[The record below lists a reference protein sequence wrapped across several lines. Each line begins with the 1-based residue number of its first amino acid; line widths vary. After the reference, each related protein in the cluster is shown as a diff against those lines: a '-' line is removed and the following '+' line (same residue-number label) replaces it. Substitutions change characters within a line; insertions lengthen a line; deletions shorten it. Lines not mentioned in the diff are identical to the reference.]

1 MSQNKYRP
9 DSAATSV
16 GGNSIAS
23 QRSKA
28 GFGNNVEDFKK
39 DPRFLVLF
47 TADEIEQYKGL
58 FDMFDVDGGQTIS
71 QEELMQIMKELGENP
86 TEEEVA
92 LMIKEVDDDGSGEID
107 FYEFC
112 LMLKKKNDEGD
123 KGEEMIRVFNLFSK
137 GKDTVN
143 HRMLRE
149 SFVELGVDLSM
160 DDCKL
165 LI

>member
-58 FDMFDVDGGQTIS
+58 FDMFDVDGG
-71 QEELMQIMKELGENP
+71 
-86 TEEEVA
+86 
-92 LMIKEVDDDGSGEID
+92 
-107 FYEFC
+107 
-112 LMLKKKNDEGD
+112 
-123 KGEEMIRVFNLFSK
+123 
-137 GKDTVN
+137 
-143 HRMLRE
+143 
-149 SFVELGVDLSM
+149 
-160 DDCKL
+160 
-165 LI
+165 